1 MKFSLLLVLG
11 LTGPGDHPGGDSW
24 FGVDKV
30 KHFFMGAFV
39 QSVGYSAI
47 RVTGAHHNVSLLA
60 ATGITAGVS
69 VGKEIWDWRTG
80 GTPSLKD
87 LTWDAAGAG
96 ASTLL
101 LERSVR

>member
-1 MKFSLLLVLG
+1 MFSLLLILR
-11 LTGPGDHPGGDSW
+11 LSGPGDHPGGDSW

-39 QSVGYSAI
+39 QSVGYSVT
-47 RVTGAHHNVSLLA
+47 RLTGASHNTSLVA
-60 ATGITAGVS
+60 ASAITAGVS
-69 VGKEIWDWRTG
+69 VGKEVWDSYSG
-80 GTPSLKD
+80 GSASLKD

-101 LERSVR
+101 LRRSIR